1 MEAMIVVSHNVSA
14 PADRLSEAITRL
26 RSLTQCSVQTGWRY
40 CDEDLPIAQATQ
52 PDTWH
57 NWAIAPLNE
66 KDHIAWTK
74 GKQVRWLGQRITV
87 PHDLQQFSDE
97 YATLADS
104 LSPLNPP
111 FSNAR
116 QGYILGDFDSGSP
129 QNWGARGAKTTGYPL
144 AGLTLRLAL
153 TWWAIDAQIFV
164 NGALVQAGDL
174 FDCVTRILL
183 SETVTS
189 GDQFAIA
196 LRLVSPRHDDGA
208 LVRSVCHYEVP
219 APRNR
224 VSSSSEAETT
234 APLEQKPDFLTVE
247 PSFIADELD
256 ILRLYLQTFA
266 PKKLEFLSEA
276 VSQIDWSTLP
286 SSLASSAPSA
296 SPALS
301 HTPHPTPHTPSLFNQ
316 SLASLRD
323 RLLPLSPLLKQ
334 RRIRLLG
341 HAHLDMAW
349 LWTVAETWNA
359 AERTFE
365 SALNLQKD
373 FPELS
378 FCHSTPALYEWI
390 EENRPALF
398 EQIRQA
404 IAAGWWEPV
413 GGLWIEP
420 ELNLISGESMVRQV
434 LYGQRYF
441 QEKFGSINR
450 IAWLPDSFGFT
461 WQLPQILKQGGIDY
475 FVTQK
480 LRWNDTTKFPYEVF
494 QWQAPDRTEIF
505 SLMSAPIGEGIDP
518 IKMATYACD
527 WETKTG
533 IPDILWL
540 PGVGDH
546 GGGPTRDMLEIARR
560 WQQSP
565 FFPQLEFSTALD
577 YLQDLEAHYTPDV
590 ATDLRSEAQ
599 RAIAQAQTVVNEP
612 PTLTDE
618 SLLLTDESSTLTDE
632 SLILTNESLILSNES
647 LILNHE
653 PPTLSN
659 ESLIL
664 SNESLILN
672 HEPPTL
678 SNESLIPNNESLVLS
693 NESLILNDESLILG
707 DENQTLTNE
716 SSTLNDQ
723 SLTLNEDARSLNDL
737 TPDSRLPT
745 PHSLPSWNSD
755 LYLEFHRGCY
765 TTHADQKRH
774 NRRSEQWLYQAEL
787 WASLATISAGVKYP
801 KADLQ
806 YASEKVLFNQFHDI
820 LPGSSI
826 PEVFEDANADWGV
839 VEYLGKH
846 ITEEA
851 LKTIASQLALPP
863 PPHPDAKAVVV
874 FNPLSWKRSGH
885 AVVIP
890 TWQMTESEE
899 TSEEEIK
906 QIRWRFLDLQGQEV
920 RLQYCAAVRYG
931 KGSCFTSF
939 IAEDIPANGYRCFWL
954 CPCEPKLPILQ
965 AEVASFV
972 LENEF
977 LHVTVDPATGD
988 LSSVFDK
995 VRQRE
1000 VLSGPGNQL
1009 QSFRDAGQY
1018 WDAWNIDPNY
1028 AEHPLP
1034 PTKLIFIEYK
1044 GQATV
1049 EPRIVIKRKLG
1060 LATFYH
1066 DYKLKKGSPILEI
1079 RTSVMGWYE
1088 EHVLVKAAFPLNLEA
1103 DFATYEIPCG
1113 VIERTT
1119 KPETDAE
1126 KAQWEVPAMHW
1137 ADLSDG
1143 NYGVSLLNDCKYGYD
1158 AKPNQ
1163 LRLTLLRGAEWPDP
1177 DADKGRHSFT
1187 YALYPHTGDWK
1198 AAQTVKHG
1206 YELNMPLMA
1215 QVIPTSGDDRPKTLP
1230 PTASLLDLGAD
1241 NLVLMAFKQS
1251 EDSTDEW
1258 VLRCYECHGEEAQ
1271 LNFQSDLGLELGERV
1286 DLLERAIDPQTVE
1299 GQTTTVRPWEIVS
1312 FKVKQSATSNQQS
1325 AKPQA

>member
-1 MEAMIVVSHNVSA
+1 MEAMTVVSYNVSD

-26 RSLTQCSVQTGWRY
+26 RSLTQTSIQAGWRY

-52 PDTWH
+52 PNTWH
-57 NWAIAPLNE
+57 DWTIAPLNE

-74 GKQVRWLGQRITV
+74 GKHVRWVGQLITV
-87 PHDLQQFSDE
+87 PHDLH
-97 YATLADS
+97 
-104 LSPLNPP
+104 
-111 FSNAR
+111 
-116 QGYILGDFDSGSP
+116 
-129 QNWGARGAKTTGYPL
+129 GYPL

-183 SETVTS
+183 SEAVTP

-196 LRLVSPRHDDGA
+196 LRLVSPGHDNGA
-208 LVRSVCHYEVP
+208 LVRSVCHYE
-219 APRNR
+219 
-224 VSSSSEAETT
+224 STT
-234 APLEQKPDFLTVE
+234 DLPE
-247 PSFIADELD
+247 PSFIADELH

-266 PKKLEFLSEA
+266 PEKLEFLNEA
-276 VSQIDWSTLP
+276 ISQIDWS
-286 SSLASSAPSA
+286 
-296 SPALS
+296 ALS
-301 HTPHPTPHTPSLFNQ
+301 HPPIHPSTHPPLHPFTHSLTH
-316 SLASLRD
+316 LRD

-349 LWTVAETWNA
+349 LWTVDETWSA

-390 EENRPALF
+390 EQNRPALF

-404 IAAGWWEPV
+404 IADGWWEPV

-420 ELNLISGESMVRQV
+420 ELNLISGESIVRQV

-450 IAWLPDSFGFT
+450 MAWLPDSFGFT

-494 QWQAPDRTEIF
+494 NWQAPDHTGIF

-533 IPDILWL
+533 IPDVLWL

-560 WQQSP
+560 WQRSP

-577 YLQDLEAHYTPDV
+577 YLQDLEAHYKPD
-590 ATDLRSEAQ
+590 AASTIPADASNIANAPQTITNEAQNINAEPPSISREPQTFNAEPQSITDEAQTFNAELLSISREPQTFNAEAQTFNAEAQTFNAEAQSINAEAQSINDAPQTFNAEAQSINSLTQNSKLSSEA
-599 RAIAQAQTVVNEP
+599 
-612 PTLTDE
+612 
-618 SLLLTDESSTLTDE
+618 
-632 SLILTNESLILSNES
+632 
-647 LILNHE
+647 
-653 PPTLSN
+653 
-659 ESLIL
+659 
-664 SNESLILN
+664 
-672 HEPPTL
+672 
-678 SNESLIPNNESLVLS
+678 
-693 NESLILNDESLILG
+693 
-707 DENQTLTNE
+707 
-716 SSTLNDQ
+716 
-723 SLTLNEDARSLNDL
+723 ARSATQNFPH
-737 TPDSRLPT
+737 TPHPT
-745 PHSLPSWNSD
+745 PHTLPLWDSD

-765 TTHADQKRH
+765 TTHADQKWW
-774 NRRSEQWLYQAEL
+774 NRRCEQWLYLAEL
-787 WASLATISAGVKYP
+787 YASLATITTNAPYP
-801 KADLQ
+801 KAGLE
-806 YASEKVLFNQFHDI
+806 ATWKKILFNQFHDI

-826 PEVFEDANADWGV
+826 QAVFEDANNGWVDV
-839 VEYLGKH
+839 TKCVD
-846 ITEEA
+846 IREEA
-851 LKTIASQLALPP
+851 LKAIATQISLPP
-863 PPHPDAKAVVV
+863 PPHPNARAIVV
-874 FNPLSWKRSGH
+874 FNPCSWERSALVDNWSLSERFTTDEEMLAAYEKYGEDSYY
-885 AVVIP
+885 P
-890 TWQMTESEE
+890 WQ
-899 TSEEEIK
+899 ICD
-906 QIRWRFLDLQGQEV
+906 LDGQEV
-920 RLQYCAAVRYG
+920 EAPHCAFFKHPDSYG
-931 KGSCFTSF
+931 WGLTFL
-939 IAEDIPANGYRCFWL
+939 AEKIPALGYRCFWMYPRPHRL
-954 CPCEPKLPILQ
+954 ARKRPDYRRT
-965 AEVASFV
+965 

-977 LHVTVDPATGD
+977 LRVTINPATGD
-988 LSSVFDK
+988 IASIFDK
-995 VRQRE
+995 INQRE

-1009 QSFRDAGQY
+1009 QAFRDEGQY

-1028 AEHPLP
+1028 QDHPLL
-1034 PTKLIFIEYK
+1034 PTELLRISPSDELIVNSARYHNSLVSSI
-1044 GQATV
+1044 TV
-1049 EPRIVIKRKLG
+1049 ERKIG
-1060 LATFYH
+1060 QSVFMESY
-1066 DYKLKKGSPILEI
+1066 ILERESPVLRI
-1079 RTSVMGWYE
+1079 ETSVEWQE
-1088 EHVLVKAAFPLNLEA
+1088 RRVVVKAAFPLNLEA

-1113 VIERTT
+1113 VIQRTT
-1119 KPETDAE
+1119 KPETEAE

-1163 LRLTLLRGAEWPDP
+1163 LRLTLLRGSEFPDP
-1177 DADKGRHSFT
+1177 DADQGHHSFT
-1187 YALYPHTGDWK
+1187 YALYPHAGDWK

-1206 YELNMPLMA
+1206 YELNLPLLA
-1215 QVIPTSGDDRPKTLP
+1215 QVIPVDGDSSKTLP

-1251 EDSTDEW
+1251 EDSPDEW
-1258 VLRCYECHGEEAQ
+1258 ILRCYECHGEDAQ
-1271 LNFQSDLGLELGERV
+1271 LAFQSALGLELEERV
-1286 DLLERAIDPQTVE
+1286 DLLERSINPQTTQ
-1299 GQTTTVRPWEIVS
+1299 GQTATVHPWEIAS
-1312 FKVKQSATSNQQS
+1312 FRVVRSEE
-1325 AKPQA
+1325 